1 MSEVGG
7 KEEREWREES
17 KEREVGL
24 KGIYGAPLPLPLALS
39 LSYLME
45 EIIIREESK
54 WTMLLGGGW
63 KEKELGRKTI
73 H

>member
-24 KGIYGAPLPLPLALS
+24 KGIYGAPRGVSPLEDQGNIFLVKGGDLGNE
-39 LSYLME
+39 LKE
-45 EIIIREESK
+45 RERER
-54 WTMLLGGGW
+54 
-63 KEKELGRKTI
+63 GRKE
-73 H
+73 